1 MGICGTC
8 RSTTG
13 GYGSWSPNDVR
24 ASPGRWEV
32 PMIATPETAGG
43 AGVPHHP
50 LLIVFAGRPG
60 TGKTTLS
67 RLVAAALRAAILRVD
82 VVEAAIVRH
91 ALGDHPVGPI
101 GYAVVHDL
109 AAACLGVG
117 TTVVVDAVNGVPEAR
132 AAWPALASEAGV
144 RLAVVEV
151 SLSDEAEHRRR
162 VEQRVSD
169 LTGMVVPTWERIVA
183 GGYAPWLP
191 HRDGARLQ
199 VDGAQDSAFAE
210 ILAYLAAF

>member
-1 MGICGTC
+1 MT
-8 RSTTG
+8 
-13 GYGSWSPNDVR
+13 
-24 ASPGRWEV
+24 
-32 PMIATPETAGG
+32 ATPETTSRAV
-43 AGVPHHP
+43 VPAPP

-67 RLVAAALRAAILRVD
+67 RMVAAELRAAILRVD
-82 VVEAAIVRH
+82 VVEAAVVRH
-91 ALGDHPVGPI
+91 GLGDHPVGPI

-132 AAWPALASEAGV
+132 AAWSALASEAGV

-151 SLSDEAEHRRR
+151 SLNDKTEHRRR

-169 LTGMVVPTWERIVA
+169 LTGMVVPTWERVVA
-183 GGYAPWLP
+183 GGYAPWQP
-191 HRDGARLQ
+191 DRDGARLQ
-199 VDGAQDSAFAE
+199 VDGAQDSALAE
-210 ILAYLAAF
+210 ILAYLAGF